1 MEDLKYNELIQQ
13 YIAWNEYGRLLGMD
27 FAIPKAG
34 EVQYEMT
41 IKDLHLATPF
51 AAHGG
56 SVASLMDAALGVAAL
71 SQVCSS
77 GKIVST
83 VSITINYMRPAL
95 NNDHLTAVARVVKSG
110 KSLLFVECTI
120 TNQNQLQIASGSAV
134 MNAYPVEKANYSKVV

>member
-1 MEDLKYNELIQQ
+1 MEELKNNELIQQ

-27 FAIPKAG
+27 FTIPKAG
-34 EVQYEMT
+34 EVHYGMT

-71 SQVCSS
+71 SKVCNT
-77 GKIVST
+77 GRIVAT
-83 VSITINYMRPAL
+83 VSITINYLRPAL
-95 NNDHLTAVARVVKSG
+95 NNDHLTAIARVVKTG

-120 TNQNQLQIASGSAV
+120 TNQQEAVVAIGSAV
-134 MNAYPVEKANYSKVV
+134 MNAYPLEKANYGKGV